1 MKKQTNIP
9 HEPEIESS
17 VLGAILLEP
26 ASMLNIVQLLKP
38 EHFYETKHRAIYTA
52 MQSLLKEGIEIDTIT
67 VYRKCVDMSASFIS
81 SLTANAVSSANI
93 VRHAQILVETWLQ
106 RESIRIADKLKES
119 ILENKADVFET
130 LSKVIQTIEEKLNV
144 KGASKSDLTLWQ
156 RLPEF
161 FKMLDDERNQDA
173 DVTLKSEDFP
183 TFNQATG
190 GLRDGDYLLI
200 TGKWKR
206 GKSRFANALAADFAV
221 NKKASVGLISFE
233 MSDTEFIK
241 MILSVRLGVRYEY
254 LRDPHYKNKDG
265 SLRFDDK
272 KIHQMKS
279 RAEDQLFDTRIFISD
294 EITTDYEL
302 FNLIRNWK
310 HKHKVNVIVVDY
322 LQLVQSIKK
331 FEAKRLQIDDLS
343 AGLKNLARSLKLKI
357 IVIVQENEQGKTNEA
372 RGPIRDCDFW
382 FSSSYPYADGENQI
396 KINGQ
401 MFDVNESHFV
411 IDYKESRHSKAGGK
425 WVNIFHEDGTYKE
438 LAYEY
443 EMINSV
449 QEVI

>member
-1 MKKQTNIP
+1 MKNKTNIP

-26 ASMLNIVQLLKP
+26 SSMLNVVQLLKP
-38 EHFYETKHRAIYTA
+38 EHFHDAAHKEIYTA
-52 MQSLLKEGIEIDTIT
+52 MQSLLKDGVEIDSIT
-67 VYRKCVDMSASFIS
+67 VYHRCESVNAIFLEKLKD
-81 SLTANAVSSANI
+81 NAVSSTNI
-93 VRHAQILVETWLQ
+93 TKHAQILVEAWLQ
-106 RESIRIADKLKES
+106 REAIKLADRLKEKVYDGDD
-119 ILENKADVFET
+119 IFET
-130 LSKVIQTIEEKLNV
+130 LSKFIQATEQKLNV

-156 RLPEF
+156 RLPDF
-161 FKMLDDERNQDA
+161 FKNLEQERQQVD
-173 DVTLKSEDFP
+173 DVTLKSDDFP
-183 TFNQATG
+183 SFNVATG

-221 NKKASVGLISFE
+221 NKKVAVGLISFE
-233 MSDTEFIK
+233 MSDVEFMK

-265 SLRFDDK
+265 SYRFDDK
-272 KIHQMKS
+272 KLFDMKVK
-279 RAEDQLFDTRIFISD
+279 AEDQLVNTKIFISD

-310 HKHKVNVIVVDY
+310 HKHRVNVIVVDY

-401 MFDVNESHFV
+401 MIDVNESHFV
-411 IDYKESRHSKAGGK
+411 IEYKESRHSKAGGK
-425 WVNIFHEDGTYKE
+425 WINIFHEDGSYKE
-438 LAYEY
+438 YAHEY
-443 EMINSV
+443 G
-449 QEVI
+449 EVI